1 MLQKEAVDG
10 STLGLLKSLQSKPC
24 LKGFYLAGGTAL
36 ALYNGHRR
44 SVDIDLFSD
53 FAFDTTQ
60 MMENLSAFEFQYKF
74 GQFLLGI
81 RPITAPP
88 VP

>member
-1 MLQKEAVDG
+1 MLHKEAIDG
-10 STLGLLKSLQSKPC
+10 ATLGLLKSLQSKQY

-53 FAFDTTQ
+53 FAFDTIADDGKPLAG
-60 MMENLSAFEFQYKF
+60 LS
-74 GQFLLGI
+74 
-81 RPITAPP
+81 
-88 VP
+88 V